1 MQNRNKL
8 EIKFYLKNLFLRNSR
23 RKSGVGKRNGN
34 SHNKSATKFIQNK
47 R

>member
-1 MQNRNKL
+1 MQNRNKIL
-8 EIKFYLKNLFLRNSR
+8 IKKSLSTKLPTEER
-23 RKSGVGKRNGN
+23 RTELSVGKM

>member
-8 EIKFYLKNLFLRNSR
+8 EIKDGRMQNEQNI
-23 RKSGVGKRNGN
+23 
-34 SHNKSATKFIQNK
+34 HNKSATKFIQIK